1 MNNMFAIQQTAMPYF
16 RGGWGVCL
24 VLGLLGCGKSKPPIA
39 QVTGTV
45 TFEGKALPDRAIIHF
60 MSDEGFGSSCELQ
73 PDGTFKM
80 GSEYGIGIPLGSY
93 RVSITPPVPTPRKDE
108 KKPRFPD
115 YYYIPRKYRD
125 FATNDFSA
133 VITANGSN
141 EFHFNMTK

>member
-1 MNNMFAIQQTAMPYF
+1 MSALQRAMAQF
-16 RGGWGVCL
+16 LRTSWSLCML
-24 VLGLLGCGKSKPPIA
+24 LTILGCGKSKPPIA
-39 QVTGTV
+39 PVTGTV
-45 TFEGKALPDRAIIHF
+45 TFENKPLPDRAIIHF

-93 RVSITPPVPTPRKDE
+93 RVSIAPPVPTPRKDE
-108 KKPRFPD
+108 KRPLFSD

-133 VITANGSN
+133 VITADGSN